1 MPVLTPCWPTTLSAA
16 LPTKVSEILHFLL
29 ATSMGPGSGEWFGR
43 LVRTQTA
50 EEKRTDMLMVGDFG
64 NSPDGEKG
72 LIMAVA
78 MRRIGLVGEL
88 TVVAN
93 LGDARMRARLAKG
106 TLNALGASLP
116 PDLRRLARPLLLE
129 ASKAARSSDLLP
141 MLRRLLASVGA
152 SLLELWSWL
161 ITIKL

>member
-1 MPVLTPCWPTTLSAA
+1 MPVLTPCWPTTLSVA

-93 LGDARMRARLAKG
+93 LGDARMRACAPG
-106 TLNALGASLP
+106 
-116 PDLRRLARPLLLE
+116 
-129 ASKAARSSDLLP
+129 
-141 MLRRLLASVGA
+141 
-152 SLLELWSWL
+152 
-161 ITIKL
+161 